1 MHIETFISI
10 IEGCLD
16 FREHCHLLP
25 GWDWVIIGLG
35 TKIKVP
41 RGTRLLKMCLTF
53 QNQARFELVKAHYV
67 CILQGVGECM
77 DLFLLQAMFVLISGT
92 NIKNRP
98 ANC

>member
-1 MHIETFISI
+1 M
-10 IEGCLD
+10 
-16 FREHCHLLP
+16 
-25 GWDWVIIGLG
+25 GLG
-35 TKIKVP
+35 HNRPGHQNKSAP
-41 RGTRLLKMCLTF
+41 ARGTRLLKMCLTF